1 MSTVR
6 WGILSTARHGE
17 KIMLPA
23 FRQARDTELAAVA
36 SRDGT
41 RAQTFAQQ
49 HRIPTSYSSY
59 EALLDDPDIDAIYIP
74 LPNNLHKEWAIKA
87 AQAGK
92 HVLCEKPIGLDAAE
106 AEEMVAAFKQADRI
120 LSETF
125 QWRHHPQASAV
136 KELIEDG
143 TIGEVRLVDAGF
155 SFLIARQDDIRLNPD
170 LGGGSL
176 YDVGCYPVSLAR
188 YMLEAEPLAVTAQAH
203 WTERGVDDRMV
214 ATLEFPKGVLAQ
226 INCGFSLPLRRYYEV
241 VGDAG
246 SLAVNRAYNPVG
258 DRASE
263 IVHYGDDR
271 MMIETIRLDAANSY
285 ALMIEDFNRAVKGE
299 AAPRFPADDAVKN
312 MRVID
317 ALYQSARKGG
327 TVPVEG

>member
-1 MSTVR
+1 MSTVQ
-6 WGILSTARHGE
+6 WGILSTARHFE

-23 FRQARDTELAAVA
+23 FRQAHDTELAAVA
-36 SRDGT
+36 SRDGE
-41 RAQTFAQQ
+41 RARTFAQQ
-49 HRIPTSYSSY
+49 HHIPTSYASY
-59 EALLDDPDIDAIYIP
+59 EALLDDPNIDAIYIP
-74 LPNNLHKEWAIKA
+74 LPNNLHREWAIKA

-92 HVLCEKPIGLDAAE
+92 HVLCEKPIALNAAE
-106 AEEMVAAFKQADRI
+106 AEEMVAAFREAGRV
-120 LSETF
+120 LAETF
-125 QWRHHPQASAV
+125 QWRHHPQAAAV

-143 TIGEVRLVDAGF
+143 TIGDVRLIDAGF
-155 SFLIARQDDIRLNPD
+155 SFLIARQDDIRLDPD

-188 YMLEAEPLAVTAQAH
+188 FMLDAEPLAVTAQAH
-203 WTERGVDDRMV
+203 WTDRGVDDRMV
-214 ATLEFPKGVLAQ
+214 ATLEFPDGVLAQ

-241 VGDAG
+241 VGPFG
-246 SLAVNRAYNPVG
+246 SLLVNRAYNPVG

-263 IVHYGDDR
+263 IVHFGEDR
-271 MMIETIRLDAANSY
+271 MMIETIRLEAANSY
-285 ALMIEDFNRAVKGE
+285 TLMVEDFNRAVRGE

-317 ALYQSARKGG
+317 ALYRSAREGG

>member
-17 KIMLPA
+17 KMMLPA
-23 FRQARDTELAAVA
+23 FRQASDTELVAIA
-36 SRDGT
+36 SRDEA
-41 RAQTFAQQ
+41 RARAFAQE
-49 HRIPTSYSSY
+49 HGIPTSYGSY
-59 EALLDDPDIDAIYIP
+59 EALLDDPDVDAIYIP

-92 HVLCEKPIGLDAAE
+92 HVLCEKPIGLNAAE
-106 AEEMVAAFKQADRI
+106 AEEMVAAFKQAGRI
-120 LSETF
+120 LCETF
-125 QWRHHPQASAV
+125 QWRHHPQAHAV
-136 KELIEDG
+136 KELIQDG
-143 TIGEVRLVDAGF
+143 TIGEVRLIDAGF
-155 SFLIARQDDIRLNPD
+155 SFLIARQDDIRLDPE

-188 YMLEAEPLAVTAQAH
+188 FITEAEPLAVTAQAH

-214 ATLEFPKGVLAQ
+214 ATLEFPNGVLAH

-241 VGDAG
+241 VGSTG
-246 SLAVNRAYNPVG
+246 SLLVNRAYNPIG

-263 IVHYGDDR
+263 IVHFGEDR
-271 MMIETIRLDAANSY
+271 MMIETIRLEAANSY
-285 ALMIEDFNRAVKGE
+285 TLMVEDFNRAVRGE

-317 ALYQSARKGG
+317 ALYRSAREGG
-327 TVPVEG
+327 TIPVKG

>member
-6 WGILSTARHGE
+6 WGILSTARHFE

-23 FRQARDTELAAVA
+23 FRQARSAELAAVA
-36 SRDGT
+36 SRDGE
-41 RAQTFAQQ
+41 RARAFAQQ
-49 HRIPTSYSSY
+49 HRIPSSYASY
-59 EALLDDPDIDAIYIP
+59 EALLGDPTIDAVYIP

-92 HVLCEKPIGLDAAE
+92 HVLCEKPIALNAAE
-106 AEEMVAAFKQADRI
+106 AEEMAAAFRQAGRI
-120 LSETF
+120 LTETF

-143 TIGEVRLVDAGF
+143 TIGEVRLIDAGF
-155 SFLIARQDDIRLNPD
+155 SFLIERQDDIRLDPK

-188 YMLEAEPLAVTAQAH
+188 FMLDAEPLAVTAQAH

-214 ATLEFPKGVLAQ
+214 ATLEFPNGALAQ

-241 VGDAG
+241 IGPVG
-246 SLAVNRAYNPVG
+246 SLFVNRAYNPVG

-263 IVHYGDDR
+263 IVHFGDDR
-271 MMIETIRLDAANSY
+271 MMIETVRLEAANSY
-285 ALMIEDFNRAVKGE
+285 ALMIEDFNRAASGE
-299 AAPRFPADDAVKN
+299 AAPRFPAEDAIKN

-317 ALYQSARKGG
+317 ALYRSAREGG
-327 TVPVEG
+327 TVEVAR